1 MSPLTD
7 LSFLIPAVA
16 GAVGALALRSLL
28 KLVGK
33 QWASVVPV
41 AKYPC
46 VKDSVKPGY
55 FRHGWGE
62 PTTDKDKRGKKVW
75 SYTSVQMRQWEHTL
89 FGPYVNDFGRPGFF
103 RVRFKLSGH
112 GFDKRSDEPIVV
124 IDVIQAPF
132 DQQRDHLVIGQR
144 VIRSSELSPQY
155 KDFDI
160 LCYTSGTGV
169 YEYRASV
176 VRDNFN
182 EAHNKIYFDNVRV
195 YRHFP
200 LWDVL

>member
-1 MSPLTD
+1 MGPLTD
-7 LSFLIPAVA
+7 LGFLIPALA

-28 KLVGK
+28 KLAGK
-33 QWASVVPV
+33 QWASIVPV
-41 AKYPC
+41 AKYLC
-46 VKDSVKPGY
+46 AKDSVKPGY

-62 PTTDKDKRGKKVW
+62 LAIDNDIEGKRIW
-75 SYTSVQMRQWEHTL
+75 SYTPIQIQHREHTL

-103 RVRFKLSGH
+103 RVRFRLSGH
-112 GFDKRSDEPIVV
+112 GFDKGSDEPVV
-124 IDVIQAPF
+124 VLDVIQAPF
-132 DQQRDHLVIGQR
+132 DLKRDHVVIGQR
-144 VIRSSELSPQY
+144 VIRSSELSRKY

-176 VRDNFN
+176 VRDGFS

>member
-1 MSPLTD
+1 MRSLTD
-7 LSFLIPAVA
+7 LSFLIPALA

-33 QWASVVPV
+33 QWASIVPV
-41 AKYPC
+41 ASYFC

-62 PTTDKDKRGKKVW
+62 PTSDKHHRAKLVW
-75 SYTSVQMRQWEHTL
+75 SYTPRQIEQREHTL

-124 IDVIQAPF
+124 ADVIQAPF
-132 DQQRDHLVIGQR
+132 DRQRDHLVIGQR
-144 VIRSSELSPQY
+144 VIRSYELSSKY
-155 KDFDI
+155 KNFDI
-160 LCYTSGTGV
+160 LCYTSGAGV

-176 VRDNFN
+176 VRENFD
-182 EAHNKIYFDNVRV
+182 ETLNKIYFDSVQV

>member
-1 MSPLTD
+1 MRTLADP
-7 LSFLIPAVA
+7 SFLIPALA

-28 KLVGK
+28 KFIGK

-41 AKYPC
+41 ANYPC
-46 VKDSVKPGY
+46 EKDSMKPGY

-62 PTTDKDKRGKKVW
+62 RTTDKDIGGKSVW
-75 SYTSVQMRQWEHTL
+75 SYTPTQAQQREHTL

-103 RVRFKLSGH
+103 RVRFRLSGH
-112 GFDKRSDEPIVV
+112 GFDRRSDEPVVV

-144 VIRSSELSPQY
+144 VIRSSEMSSRY
-155 KDFDI
+155 KNFDI
-160 LCYTSGTGV
+160 LCYTSGVGV

-176 VRDNFN
+176 VRDNFS
-182 EAHNKIYFDNVRV
+182 EADNKIYFDNVRV